1 MLYFHL
7 YETIFFFTCFSNRI
21 VFMPNI
27 ARAMK
32 KMTVNELGDFIFEN
46 YYKRQMLFFNETF
59 EKKRSVVS
67 CNQINSKN
75 S

>member
-1 MLYFHL
+1 
-7 YETIFFFTCFSNRI
+7 
-21 VFMPNI
+21 MPNI

>member
-1 MLYFHL
+1 
-7 YETIFFFTCFSNRI
+7 
-21 VFMPNI
+21 MPNI

-32 KMTVNELGDFIFEN
+32 KMTVTELGDFIFEN